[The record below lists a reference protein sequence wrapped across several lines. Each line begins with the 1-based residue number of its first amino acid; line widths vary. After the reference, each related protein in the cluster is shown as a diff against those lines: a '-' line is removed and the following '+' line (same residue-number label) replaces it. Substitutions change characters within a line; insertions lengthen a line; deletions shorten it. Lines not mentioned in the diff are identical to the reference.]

1 VIGPEAKGIVFGG
14 FPLIFVGWHK
24 ACLRFGVTVE
34 INRRGAK
41 TRFRRPDMSFSDRF
55 ARVATA
61 MVGALVI
68 STLSIGAAVGPVQA
82 ADSHQSWISALPFGA
97 PTHG

>member
-1 VIGPEAKGIVFGG
+1 
-14 FPLIFVGWHK
+14 
-24 ACLRFGVTVE
+24 
-34 INRRGAK
+34 
-41 TRFRRPDMSFSDRF
+41 MSTSDRF

-61 MVGALVI
+61 LVGALVL
-68 STLSIGAAVGPVQA
+68 STLSVGAAVGPVQA